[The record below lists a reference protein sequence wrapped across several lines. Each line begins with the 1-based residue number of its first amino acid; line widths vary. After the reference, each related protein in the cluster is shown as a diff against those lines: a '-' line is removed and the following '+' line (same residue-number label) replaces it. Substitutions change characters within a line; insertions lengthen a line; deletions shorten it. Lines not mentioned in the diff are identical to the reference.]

1 MARTFYFVGMGLLFV
16 ALVLNFFSSISLPY
30 LPALDFARVKFN
42 GGGISGLG
50 SLELSQVRWG
60 IWGPC
65 VYDGNN
71 KRTCFHT
78 GHGYAIPVETLNIET
93 GATQEVIIG
102 ASWTRGLAIH
112 PVATAAVAVAFG
124 FAASKL
130 EHGPLI
136 ASLTSFF
143 AALMVLHVCLVVLYD
158 LTRVSQLLIAFAI
171 DIALYVFVHHEIGK
185 LKDVDANVNA
195 GSAFWMTFVSL
206 IFVLLAGCTVCFGR
220 RKEGGSDSYPMFTQS
235 SGGGFLSR
243 FRK

>member
-1 MARTFYFVGMGLLFV
+1 MARAFYFVGTGLLFV
-16 ALVLNFFSSISLPY
+16 ALVLSFLSSISLPY
-30 LPALDFARVKFN
+30 LPALDFARVKFS

-50 SLELSQVRWG
+50 SLELTQVRWG

-65 VYDGNN
+65 IYDGNN
-71 KRTCFHT
+71 KRTCLHT
-78 GHGYAIPVETLNIET
+78 GHGYAVPVETLNIET

-112 PVATAAVAVAFG
+112 PLPQP
-124 FAASKL
+124 SPLRSDSLPLNWK
-130 EHGPLI
+130 HGPLI

-143 AALMVLHVCLVVLYD
+143 AALMVVPLYLAVLYD

>member
-16 ALVLNFFSSISLPY
+16 ALVLSFLSSISLPY
-30 LPALDFARVKFN
+30 LPALDFARVKFS
-42 GGGISGLG
+42 GDGISGLG
-50 SLELSQVRWG
+50 SLELTQVRWG

-65 VYDGNN
+65 IYDGND

-78 GHGYAIPVETLNIET
+78 GHGYAVPVETLNIET

-143 AALMVLHVCLVVLYD
+143 AALM
-158 LTRVSQLLIAFAI
+158 LLIAFAI

-185 LKDVDANVNA
+185 LKGVDANVNA

>member
-1 MARTFYFVGMGLLFV
+1 MARAFYFVGTGLLFV
-16 ALVLNFFSSISLPY
+16 ALVLSFLSSISLPY
-30 LPALDFARVKFN
+30 LPALDFARVKFS

-50 SLELSQVRWG
+50 SLELTQVRALVR
-60 IWGPC
+60 GPC
-65 VYDGNN
+65 IYDGNN
-71 KRTCFHT
+71 ERTCLHT
-78 GHGYAIPVETLNIET
+78 GHGYAVPVETLNIET

-143 AALMVLHVCLVVLYD
+143 AALM
-158 LTRVSQLLIAFAI
+158 LLIAFAI

>member
-1 MARTFYFVGMGLLFV
+1 MARAFYFVGTGLLFV
-16 ALVLNFFSSISLPY
+16 ALVLSFFSSISLPY
-30 LPALDFARVKFN
+30 LPALDFARVKFS

-50 SLELSQVRWG
+50 SLELTQVRWG

-65 VYDGNN
+65 IYDGNN
-71 KRTCFHT
+71 ERTCLHT
-78 GHGYAIPVETLNIET
+78 GHGYAVPVETLNIET

-130 EHGPLI
+130 EHGPLL

-143 AALMVLHVCLVVLYD
+143 AALM
-158 LTRVSQLLIAFAI
+158 LLIAFAI

-220 RKEGGSDSYPMFTQS
+220 RKESGSDSYPMFTQS